1 MLREECLLELT
12 SLHGAAQVGL
22 ARSLTIFGS
31 YVDQNPPAAW
41 SMNVPDASSVEKPFL
56 PQ

>member
-1 MLREECLLELT
+1 MLREEYLLELT